1 MFFDI
6 NSDEILLY
14 KFSNIVAICGGSCN
28 SIDDPYALVFVPN
41 KVKNMNVKVFHL
53 ILWVNETKRM

>member
-6 NSDEILLY
+6 NSDEIILY

-53 ILWVNETKRM
+53 IPWVNETKRM

>member
-53 ILWVNETKRM
+53 IPWVNETKHM